1 VTTRQ
6 RKTRWQHQQLV
17 GHGLPIE
24 AADLMLSIFAA
35 SRDEE
40 FAAVDPTLAELIGRE
55 PLDLATVLRPTLSP
69 HPLSTSNGHS

>member
-1 VTTRQ
+1 VSDGQFR
-6 RKTRWQHQQLV
+6 QQLV
-17 GHGLPIE
+17 GHGVPIE

-55 PLDLATVLRPTLSP
+55 PLDLVDILRPILTARPEHVGTP
-69 HPLSTSNGHS
+69 H